1 MLEQDSEEELKLRMG
16 RARNSELIIP
26 PALQNAIDSMEII

>member
-16 RARNSELIIP
+16 RKQNSELIIP